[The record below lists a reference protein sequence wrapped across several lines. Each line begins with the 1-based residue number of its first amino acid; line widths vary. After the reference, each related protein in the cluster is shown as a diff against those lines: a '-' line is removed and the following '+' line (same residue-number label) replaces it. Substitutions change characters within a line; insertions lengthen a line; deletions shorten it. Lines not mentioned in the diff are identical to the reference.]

1 MISTANVRAILATLL
16 VVSAALPQ
24 SSCSKYVNAEG
35 KELSP
40 LVPHADSSQ
49 YHRVKTYYYAFE
61 DVTLHKPATW
71 LIPIAFLWPFASILV
86 TRRKPQARITR
97 ILFWLEP
104 AGLVGSAYVIA
115 LNDLLLDAEIGWLV
129 ALCALALLFLI
140 WLWMAI
146 GRFRGWRAQRVAVA
160 AA

>member
-1 MISTANVRAILATLL
+1 MISMTNVRAILATVLI
-16 VVSAALPQ
+16 VSAALPQ

-61 DVTLHKPATW
+61 NVTLHEPGTL
-71 LIPIAFLWPFASILV
+71 LIPIAFLWPFAAILV
-86 TRRKPQARITR
+86 ARRKPDARITR
-97 ILFWLEP
+97 VLFWLEP
-104 AGLVGSAYVIA
+104 VGLAGSANVIA
-115 LNDLLLDAEIGWLV
+115 LNDLLMDAEVGWFV
-129 ALCALALLFLI
+129 ALCALALLFLT

-146 GRFRGWRAQRVAVA
+146 GRFRGWRARRAAPVA
-160 AA
+160 A